1 MRIVF
6 LIICVLSFQSCMF
19 LGMRQNKHYKS
30 VEQIKPVDV
39 IIVPGLPLY
48 GGKWDT
54 LLKARIMWSDFLIKK
69 GIASNVLYSGNA
81 VYTVWQEGPSMA
93 LYATQL
99 GIHSDHILIDTLA
112 EHSTENLYY
121 GYLLAK
127 QKGYKTIAVAS
138 DPFQCALL
146 QKFAKKNFK
155 EEIYFLPIIYDS
167 IRNKMKIEL
176 TIDTLLT
183 KAKNFIPLEQRQDY
197 KERLNGTRGR
207 HIKKE

>member
-1 MRIVF
+1 MRILF
-6 LIICVLSFQSCMF
+6 LLICVLGFQSCIF
-19 LGMRQNKHYKS
+19 LGVRQNKHYKS
-30 VEQIKPVDV
+30 VEKIKPIDV

-48 GGKWDT
+48 GGQWDT
-54 LLKARIMWSDFLIKK
+54 LLKSRIIWSDFLIKK

-99 GIHSDHILIDTLA
+99 GIKKENILIDTLA
-112 EHSTENLYY
+112 EHSTENLFY
-121 GYLLAK
+121 GYQLAK
-127 QKGYKTIAVAS
+127 QKGYKTIAVAT

-167 IRNKMKIEL
+167 IRQQMKIEL
-176 TIDTLLT
+176 TIDTTLT
-183 KAKNFIPLEQRQDY
+183 KSTHFIPLEQRQDY
-197 KERLNGTRGR
+197 KERLNGTRGK

>member
-1 MRIVF
+1 MRILF
-6 LIICVLSFQSCMF
+6 ILICVLGFQSCMF
-19 LGMRQNKHYKS
+19 LGIRQNKHYKS

-54 LLKARIMWSDFLIKK
+54 LLKARIIWSDFLIKK
-69 GIASNVLYSGNA
+69 GIATNVLYSGNA
-81 VYTVWQEGPSMA
+81 VYTVWKEGPSMA

-99 GIHSDHILIDTLA
+99 GIKNENILIDTIA

-121 GYLLAK
+121 GYLQAK
-127 QKGYKTIAVAS
+127 QKGYKTIAVAT
-138 DPFQCALL
+138 DPFQCELL
-146 QKFAKKNFK
+146 RKFAKKNFK

-167 IRNKMKIEL
+167 IRQQMKVEL
-176 TIDTLLT
+176 TIDTTLT
-183 KAKNFIPLEQRQDY
+183 KATHFIPLEQRQDY
-197 KERLNGTRGR
+197 KERLNGTRGK